1 MTAAQD
7 TQQCLAALQSLI
19 NEDVATSV
27 VPLLRD
33 ASTAVNLA
41 AIQIL
46 T

>member
-1 MTAAQD
+1 
-7 TQQCLAALQSLI
+7 LAALENLLT
-19 NEDVATSV
+19 EDMAIAA